1 MQNKFIFLAV
11 FPLVLAACGGG
22 GGGDGGGGGGG
33 GSTPGKIAGTLNVAP
48 SNRLEVERN
57 DSPLTAQSINAGES
71 IVGRVNELDSGFV
84 VTVPGV
90 NGPHP
95 ATIHDAYRITIAN
108 GLPNVRIVL
117 TMAQDNVSVNDLDLI
132 LMDSTGSTAIT
143 SSDGPDQLTETV
155 TTPGPGT
162 YIVGVSGFLGDSAY
176 LLSAGSTTTSSAV
189 DRELTPV
196 GSEFVAGELLVKYK
210 PSVGL
215 HAQAAKNNLSP
226 RRDVW
231 NGTHLMSIGKTAH
244 VAAIRNH
251 RREKINAPGHEAN
264 EAIGA
269 TFDMLRKLRSDSAVE
284 YAEPNYIRRAAAAE
298 PTDPFYQY
306 QWHYRAIN
314 LPQAWA
320 VAGATPGAGT
330 IVAVIDTGIL
340 KGHPDLAGQLTD
352 GYDFISNA
360 TNSADNQ
367 SAGTFGDI
375 DNDPEDPGDGSRPG
389 ESSYHGTHVA
399 GTIAAATN
407 NGVGVAGIAWNAKI
421 MPLRVLGK
429 QGGSDT
435 DIIEAMKYA
444 ARLPN
449 ASGNVPPIKAD
460 VINMSLGGAGRSAT
474 TQQVI
479 TAVRNEGVIIIA
491 AAGNE
496 NTSTPS
502 YPASY
507 DSVVSVSAVGY
518 DLKRAPYSNFGSTI
532 DVSAPGGDTSVDLNG
547 DRFADGVLST
557 LKDDSSTPPR
567 FNYVFY
573 QGTSMAAPHV
583 AGVVALMRGVNA
595 QMTPLQF
602 DQLLDGSLGKKITI
616 DLGQPGRDNFFGH
629 GLIDAGRAV
638 SAAKELGGGPPPSGS
653 VLSVS
658 VATLDFDSY
667 LNAATVSINNGGTG
681 NLTITSITADQSWIR
696 LSPTS
701 GAAPLTLNISV
712 DRAGRAN
719 GVYRGNIT
727 INSNATTNPSTVLPV
742 VMRVAAG
749 AGIGDVGEVFVL
761 LLNPDTGENMGQT
774 STTAALGYRYTLDNV
789 PPGKYNLIAGTDR
802 DDDAGGLICDIED
815 ACGTFGELLTID
827 SAANLTG
834 IDFPVNNSQ
843 NPPPPGD
850 IITSTNVPPK
860 RNGLQPK
867 KNIRR

>member
-1 MQNKFIFLAV
+1 MQNKFIFLAI

-33 GSTPGKIAGTLNVAP
+33 GSTPGKFAGTLNVAP
-48 SNRLEVERN
+48 TNRLEIEAN
-57 DSPLTAQSINAGES
+57 DSVATAQSIAAGES
-71 IVGRVNELDSGFV
+71 IVGRVNATDAGFQGI
-84 VTVPGV
+84 TTR
-90 NGPHP
+90 P
-95 ATIHDAYRITIAN
+95 AAVIQDLYRINIT
-108 GLPNVRIVL
+108 GENVRIVL
-117 TMAQDNVSVNDLDLI
+117 TMAQDNVSVHDVDLFL
-132 LMDSTGSTAIT
+132 LSSTGGDLIT
-143 SSDGPDQLTETV
+143 SSEGEDQLTETV

-162 YIVGVSGFLGDSAY
+162 YIVGVRGFAGDSAY

-196 GSEFVAGELLVKYK
+196 GAEFVAGELLVKYK
-210 PSVGL
+210 ATVSL
-215 HAQAAKNNLSP
+215 QAQAAKNNLSP
-226 RRDVW
+226 TRDVW
-231 NGTHLMSIGKTAH
+231 NGTHLMAIGKSSRL
-244 VAAIRNH
+244 AAVRNNA
-251 RREKINAPGHEAN
+251 RQKLNAPGHEAN
-264 EAIGA
+264 EAMGA
-269 TFDMLRKLRSDSAVE
+269 TLETLRKLRKDPTVE
-284 YAEPNYIRRAAAAE
+284 YAEPNYVRRATAV

-306 QWHYRAIN
+306 QWHYGAIN
-314 LPQAWA
+314 LPEAWDIA
-320 VAGATPGAGT
+320 TTRGANT

-340 KGHPDLAGQLTD
+340 SGHPDLSGQLTA
-352 GYDFISNA
+352 GYDFISNSI
-360 TNSADNQ
+360 N
-367 SAGTFGDI
+367 AGDGNGI
-375 DNDPEDPGDGSRPG
+375 DNDPEDVGDGSRPG

-407 NGVGVAGIAWNAKI
+407 NGVGVAGVAWNAKI

-435 DIIEAMKYA
+435 DIIEAMKFA

-449 ASGNVPPIKAD
+449 ASGRLPDRKAD

-479 TAVRNEGVIIIA
+479 TAVRDAGVIIIA

-507 DSVVSVSAVGY
+507 DGVVSVSAVGY

-532 DVSAPGGDTSVDLNG
+532 DVAAPGGDTSVDLNG

-567 FNYVFY
+567 FNFVFY

-583 AGVVALMRGVNA
+583 AGVVALMRGVNS

-602 DQLLDGSLGKKITI
+602 DQLLDGSLGKKITT

-629 GLIDAGRAV
+629 GLIDASRAV
-638 SAAKELGGGPPPSGS
+638 SAAKELGGAPPSTGS
-653 VLSVS
+653 VLSIS

-667 LNAATVSINNGGTG
+667 LNSATVSINNGGTG
-681 NLTITSITADQSWIR
+681 NLSITSITADQPWIK

-701 GAAPLTLNISV
+701 GTAPMALNISV
-712 DRAGRAN
+712 DRAGRAD

-727 INSNATTNPSTVLPV
+727 INSNAARNPSTVLPV
-742 VMRVAAG
+742 VMRIAAG

-774 STTAALGYRYTLDNV
+774 STTAALGYRYSIENV
-789 PPGKYNLIAGTDR
+789 TPGKYNLIAGTDR
-802 DDDAGGLICDIED
+802 DDDAGGFICDIED
-815 ACGTFGELLTID
+815 ACGTFGELLTIA
-827 SAANLTG
+827 SAANLSG

-850 IITSTNVPPK
+850 IITSTNIPPK